1 MLIYKHRC
9 FTYGNFGHILFFKV
23 WCNHANQSETEVLN
37 MLEMLMDD
45 WHKFY
50 WAYIHAHPGCSPDAA
65 ETYASKK
72 MKERYREEIRI
83 FLPESKGGYAQDY

>member
-1 MLIYKHRC
+1 
-9 FTYGNFGHILFFKV
+9 
-23 WCNHANQSETEVLN
+23 